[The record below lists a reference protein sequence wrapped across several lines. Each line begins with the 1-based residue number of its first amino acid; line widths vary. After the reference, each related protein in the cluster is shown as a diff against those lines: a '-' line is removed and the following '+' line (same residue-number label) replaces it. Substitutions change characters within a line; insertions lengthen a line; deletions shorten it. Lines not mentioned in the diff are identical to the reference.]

1 MTVLQAI
8 QRSVDF
14 LAKKGVESPR
24 LQAELLL
31 AGILKVQRMKLY
43 LDFERILTDGQQ
55 AALRELVRRRGQ
67 REPLQQILGTA
78 CFCGLDLEVNG
89 DVLVPRPETELLAE
103 LGWEFLNKKT
113 GIEPASE
120 PLSPALSPP
129 RGAREKKGAPPN
141 AHSGA
146 TNTPERGAGAP
157 TALDFGTGSGCI
169 AIALAVQCPAARVVA
184 VDISTAALALARR
197 NAARH
202 AVDSRI
208 EFLAGDGFSAL
219 SGRPKF
225 DLVISN
231 PPYIPTAEI
240 AALEP
245 EVRDH
250 EPHAALY
257 GGADGLD
264 FYRRLAREAA
274 AFLRPGGRMM
284 VELGQGQEAAVKK
297 IVESEMWVVEF
308 VKADYHRIPRILAA
322 RRED

>member
-1 MTVLQAI
+1 LPVTVLQAI

-14 LAKKGVESPR
+14 LSKKGVESPR

-31 AGILKVQRMKLY
+31 AHVLQAPRMKLY
-43 LDFERILTDGQQ
+43 LEFERILTDDQQ

-67 REPLQQILGTA
+67 REPLQHILGTA

-103 LGWEFLNKKT
+103 HGWQFLKK
-113 GIEPASE
+113 A
-120 PLSPALSPP
+120 AAQ
-129 RGAREKKGAPPN
+129 GANP
-141 AHSGA
+141 
-146 TNTPERGAGAP
+146 P

-169 AIALAVQCPAARVVA
+169 AIAMAVQCPAAKVVA
-184 VDISTAALALARR
+184 LDISTTALALAGR
-197 NAARH
+197 NAAHH

-208 EFLAGDGFSAL
+208 EFLAGDGFAAL
-219 SGRPKF
+219 PVKAKF

-240 AALEP
+240 ATLDP

-250 EPHAALY
+250 DPRAALD
-257 GGADGLD
+257 GGADGVD
-264 FYRRLAREAA
+264 FYRRLAQEAA
-274 AFLRPGGRMM
+274 AFLRPGGRIM
-284 VELGQGQEAAVKK
+284 VELGHGQEAAVTK
-297 IVESEMWVVEF
+297 IFKDEMWVVEF
-308 VKADYHRIPRILAA
+308 VEPDYHRVPRILAA